1 MTVYVLTPLP
11 CGHEHATAIE
21 LYQCIA
27 KHGVPREGVNRPLL
41 SPDPR
46 RPGEDE
52 FDGDDEGAQPLPK
65 CSRKFDDGSSC
76 GGPPDHPIHWLPP
89 VETRYYLYR
98 KDGTLVLASVPH
110 PFLLYTR

>member
-1 MTVYVLTPLP
+1 M
-11 CGHEHATAIE
+11 
-21 LYQCIA
+21 
-27 KHGVPREGVNRPLL
+27 
-41 SPDPR
+41 
-46 RPGEDE
+46 DE
-52 FDGDDEGAQPLPK
+52 PWAQPLPK